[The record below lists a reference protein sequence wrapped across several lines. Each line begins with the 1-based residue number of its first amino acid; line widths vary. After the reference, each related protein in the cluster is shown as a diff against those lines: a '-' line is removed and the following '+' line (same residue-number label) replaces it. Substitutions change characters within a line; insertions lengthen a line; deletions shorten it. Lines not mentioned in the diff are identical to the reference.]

1 MRRFLLLF
9 LAIVPLGLSAQ
20 SNEQP
25 RFNTLVITL
34 TDGTKEKILLLTE
47 PRITY
52 QDSLFVVT
60 TAMETKTFPR
70 NKVKGYRFTLEDA
83 NGVEVVPAGGAS
95 QVEWKLV
102 DRELH
107 LRRLPAGS
115 IINLY
120 TVGGQHIMSTRRS
133 GHCALNLSR
142 LASGVYLFD
151 INGTFHKI
159 VLS

>member
-9 LAIVPLGLSAQ
+9 LAIMPLGLSAQ

-83 NGVEVVPAGGAS
+83 NGVEIVPAANAQ
-95 QVEWKLV
+95 QVEWQLEG
-102 DRELH
+102 RALH
-107 LRRLPAGS
+107 LRRLPKDS
-115 IINLY
+115 IIKLF
-120 TVGGQHIMSTRRS
+120 TVNGQHIMSTRRS
-133 GHCALNLSR
+133 GRCSLNLSR
-142 LASGVYLFD
+142 FASGIYMLEV
-151 INGTFHKI
+151 NGQFIKI

>member
-1 MRRFLLLF
+1 MRHFLLFF
-9 LAIVPLGLSAQ
+9 LAIIPLGLSAQ

-25 RFNTLVITL
+25 HFNTLVITL
-34 TDGTKEKILLLTE
+34 TDGTKEKVALLTE
-47 PRITY
+47 PRIFY
-52 QDSLFVVT
+52 RDSLFVVA
-60 TAMETKTFPR
+60 TALETKSFPR

-83 NGVEVVPAGGAS
+83 NGVEIVPAATAA

-102 DRELH
+102 NRELH
-107 LRRLPAGS
+107 LRRLPNGS
-115 IINLY
+115 IIHLY
-120 TVGGQHIMSTRRS
+120 TVNGQHIMTTRRS

-151 INGTFHKI
+151 INGTYHKI

>member
-1 MRRFLLLF
+1 MLRLLAS
-9 LAIVPLGLSAQ
+9 LALCFPLGLRAQ
-20 SNEQP
+20 TAEP
-25 RFNTLVITL
+25 RSYNTLVITL
-34 TDGTKEKILLLTE
+34 TDGTVEKVPLLTE

-52 QDSLFVVT
+52 RDSLFVVA
-60 TAMETKTFPR
+60 TALETKTFPR
-70 NKVKGYRFTLEDA
+70 NKVKGYRITKEDA

-120 TVGGQHIMSTRRS
+120 TVGGQHIMSPRRS